1 MGSNEETL
9 REGKLFRKHI
19 RNNAEVSTLK
29 ACVLFV
35 ACLFFA
41 WWCLT
46 TFPRMKRLPWRAIW
60 TLDVSPLGGE
70 GSYFRGSILR
80 RQDDARDCFWWK
92 QKQVESWVSALT
104 PPSCLLFNFSYEG
117 VKIAVYAETTS
128 KSIKI
133 NVCRQQ
139 EEPAL
144 KALNL
149 VPSS

>member
-9 REGKLFRKHI
+9 GKRKLFRKHI
-19 RNNAEVSTLK
+19 RNNAKVSFFCATLK
-29 ACVLFV
+29 ACVLFA
-35 ACLFFA
+35 ACYF
-41 WWCLT
+41 LT
-46 TFPRMKRLPWRAIW
+46 TPPRMKRLSWRAIW
-60 TLDVSPLGGE
+60 TLDASPLGGE
-70 GSYFRGSILR
+70 GSYFRGSIVR

-92 QKQVESWVSALT
+92 QKQAESWVSALT
-104 PPSCLLFNFSYEG
+104 PPSCLSFTFTCG
-117 VKIAVYAETTS
+117 GAKIAVYAETTS
-128 KSIKI
+128 KSMKI